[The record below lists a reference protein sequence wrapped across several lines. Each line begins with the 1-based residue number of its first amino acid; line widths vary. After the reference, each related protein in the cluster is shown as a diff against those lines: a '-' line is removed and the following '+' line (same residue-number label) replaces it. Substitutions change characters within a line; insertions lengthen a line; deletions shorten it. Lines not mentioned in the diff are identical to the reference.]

1 MLRPALLLLSVAAV
15 CAAQEALP
23 EQPAPFSVWLDFP
36 SLSRPGAADPA
47 LPIWFEALQTH
58 RKSAEGGEPP
68 KTIYRLR
75 LRRLPSLQREML
87 LRVFF
92 DDVPEMHPVV
102 RTWTETGKE
111 RFHSPP
117 LGSGVGLP
125 TSESVIIPL
134 EGADYIDLEVPG
146 NGSNVRGV
154 HAASLK
160 EVTVRQTLDFRVA
173 PEVIAPFGN
182 MAFAAPTTDD
192 SKLYGRV
199 QAALDPEPV
208 RLSPAESPSSEY
220 QFELVTQP
228 LVAVVTFEV
237 LNADLSAP
245 PAVIVNE
252 AAPVFVNIQW
262 PDLADP
268 GFRGEARG
276 AEANLRF
283 QYTGWL
289 SGQIVIPGNVM
300 RTGLNKITIA
310 LSEGSGPVAIRNVE
324 LQLKQNWKHFD
335 YILTPTDR

>member
-1 MLRPALLLLSVAAV
+1 MLRPALLLLSVAAI

-58 RKSAEGGEPP
+58 RKSAEGIEPP

-92 DDVPEMHPVV
+92 DDLPDMQPVV
-102 RTWTETGKE
+102 RAWTETGKE
-111 RFHSPP
+111 RFTSPP
-117 LGSGVGLP
+117 LGTGIGLP
-125 TSESVIIPL
+125 TSESVIVPL
-134 EGADYIDLEVPG
+134 EGADYLDIEVSG
-146 NGSNVRGV
+146 NGSNVRGTM
-154 HAASLK
+154 AASLK
-160 EVTVRQTLDFRVA
+160 EITVRQTLDFRAA

-182 MAFAAPTTDD
+182 LAFAPPTAEDT
-192 SKLYGRV
+192 KLYGRI
-199 QAALDPEPV
+199 QAPLDPTPV
-208 RLSPAESPSSEY
+208 RLSPTDAPSSEY
-220 QFELVTQP
+220 AFELVMQP

-237 LNADLSAP
+237 LNADLNAP
-245 PAVIVNE
+245 PAITVNE
-252 AAPVFVNIQW
+252 AAPLFANIQW

-268 GFRGEARG
+268 AYRGEARG
-276 AEANLRF
+276 VEANLRF

-289 SGQIVIPGNVM
+289 TGQMVVPPNVL
-300 RTGLNKITIA
+300 RTGLNKITIS
-310 LSEGSGPVAIRNVE
+310 LSEGSGAVAIRNVE